1 MGQLMKEIKTVKEYD
16 ELIND
21 TKEQLEMLQEL
32 RIRLIKEQWTITKI
46 TFYKKYL
53 YKQHIDLT
61 IEYKDLNK
69 KSDTTEILFERPSE
83 VQFEDL
89 LQRYRNNFLYK
100 EEKCVYTSS
109 IIFHLKGSVNID
121 LN

>member
-1 MGQLMKEIKTVKEYD
+1 MKEIKTVREYD

-32 RIRLIKEQWTITKI
+32 RIRLIKEQWTIVEI
-46 TFYKKYL
+46 TFHKKY
-53 YKQHIDLT
+53 YHDKDYQLT
-61 IEYKDLNK
+61 VKYKDLNK
-69 KSDTTEILFERPSE
+69 ESDTIEILFEKPSE
-83 VQFEDL
+83 AQYKDL

-100 EEKCVYTSS
+100 EEKCIYTSA

>member
-1 MGQLMKEIKTVKEYD
+1 MKEIKTVREYD

-21 TKEQLEMLQEL
+21 TKERLETLQEL

-46 TFYKKYL
+46 TFYKKYY
-53 YKQHIDLT
+53 YKQVHELT
-61 IEYKDLNK
+61 VEYKDLNK
-69 KSDTTEILFERPSE
+69 ESDTIEILFEKPSE
-83 VQFEDL
+83 AQYEDL

-100 EEKCVYTSS
+100 EKKCVYTSS
-109 IIFHLKGSVNID
+109 IIFERIY

>member
-1 MGQLMKEIKTVKEYD
+1 MNEIKTVREYD

-21 TKEQLEMLQEL
+21 TKGQLKMLQDL

-46 TFYKKYL
+46 TFYKKY
-53 YKQHIDLT
+53 YYRQHYDLT
-61 IEYKDLNK
+61 VEYKDLNK

-83 VQFEDL
+83 AQYEDL

-100 EEKCVYTSS
+100 EKKCVYTSA
-109 IIFHLKGSVNID
+109 IIFHFKESN
-121 LN
+121 NSE